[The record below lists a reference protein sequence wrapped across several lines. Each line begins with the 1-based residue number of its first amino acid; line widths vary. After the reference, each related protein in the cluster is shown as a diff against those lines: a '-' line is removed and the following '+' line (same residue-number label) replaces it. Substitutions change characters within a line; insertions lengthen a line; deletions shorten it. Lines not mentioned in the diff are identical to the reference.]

1 MAKGARMVLAGMAG
15 KAAWAAAPGGSAAAA
30 RRPVVAVR
38 SFENERG
45 VTAPFGRKGTK
56 FWDPIGLASDGD
68 AAAFRRR
75 RMSEIKNGRVAR
87 LACLGWIVPEYW
99 RFPGYLSPSQGL
111 RFEDVPSGFA
121 ALAKVPAAGWAQIA
135 LFVATLELFGMK
147 QEEGREPGDFKSFG
161 WLGLPFWGASTPEK
175 RDKGLDSEINNGR
188 LAMVAISGM
197 AVQSMFFGNTTGPE
211 MWLPGAAFENEL
223 GVQPPVGF
231 WDPLGFTKDGNV
243 DNFRRRRAVELKH
256 GRLAMFA
263 ATGYIVPEYYKWPG
277 YISCEGEMKFEDI
290 PHGLG
295 AITKVPILG
304 WLQIGLFIGHYEGY
318 LMRQDPNRPPGDFFR
333 FGFLGTG
340 ILGGPYNITDP
351 EAKKQ
356 KLAAELANGRLA
368 MFAIMAMLFQNGT
381 VGTTGPEMW
390 LPPSAF
396 ENELG
401 VQPPVGFWDPLGFT
415 KDGNVDNFRRR
426 RAVELKHGRLSM
438 FAAVGYIVPEYYKW
452 PGYISPS
459 QEIKF
464 EDIPHG
470 LGAITKVPILGW
482 LQIGLFI
489 GHYE

>member
-1 MAKGARMVLAGMAG
+1 
-15 KAAWAAAPGGSAAAA
+15 
-30 RRPVVAVR
+30 
-38 SFENERG
+38 
-45 VTAPFGRKGTK
+45 
-56 FWDPIGLASDGD
+56 
-68 AAAFRRR
+68 
-75 RMSEIKNGRVAR
+75 
-87 LACLGWIVPEYW
+87 
-99 RFPGYLSPSQGL
+99 
-111 RFEDVPSGFA
+111 
-121 ALAKVPAAGWAQIA
+121 
-135 LFVATLELFGMK
+135 
-147 QEEGREPGDFKSFG
+147 
-161 WLGLPFWGASTPEK
+161 
-175 RDKGLDSEINNGR
+175 
-188 LAMVAISGM
+188 
-197 AVQSMFFGNTTGPE
+197 
-211 MWLPGAAFENEL
+211 
-223 GVQPPVGF
+223 
-231 WDPLGFTKDGNV
+231 
-243 DNFRRRRAVELKH
+243 
-256 GRLAMFA
+256 MFA

-277 YISCEGEMKFEDI
+277 YISPSQEIKFEDI

-426 RAVELKHGRLSM
+426 RAVELKHGRLAM
-438 FAAVGYIVPEYYKW
+438 FAATGYIVPEYYKW

-489 GHYE
+489 GHYEGYLMRQDPNRPPGDFFRFGFLGTGILGGPYNITDPEAKKQKLAAELANGRLAMFAIMAMLFQNGTVGTTGPEMWLPPSAK

>member
-1 MAKGARMVLAGMAG
+1 MPTGARVVIAGMAG
-15 KAAWAAAPGGSAAAA
+15 KAAWAAATGNTAFACAPACMGVPSCAAGCVEAASAHLRPSGVASGLPPVGAAAAIAAVAAVGGLVASKAKKATRGSAAAA

-45 VTAPFGRKGTK
+45 VTAPFGKKGTK

-75 RMSEIKNGRVAR
+75 RMSEIKNGRVAM

-111 RFEDVPSGFA
+111 KFEDVPSGFA

-277 YISCEGEMKFEDI
+277 YISPSQEIKFEDI

-390 LPPSAF
+390 LPPSA
-396 ENELG
+396 
-401 VQPPVGFWDPLGFT
+401 
-415 KDGNVDNFRRR
+415 K
-426 RAVELKHGRLSM
+426 
-438 FAAVGYIVPEYYKW
+438 
-452 PGYISPS
+452 
-459 QEIKF
+459 
-464 EDIPHG
+464 
-470 LGAITKVPILGW
+470 
-482 LQIGLFI
+482 
-489 GHYE
+489 